1 MELEA
6 LNATFSLLDKRTKQT
21 GIYWEWY
28 VWACLK
34 TSVSSLSLSETGSL
48 KFIRFMNWWLF
59 WAAPGLHLWQRLRM
73 TDILCESCSTVHQHC
88 VAIKRCKQVLQLY
101 MSTMSTANS
110 LHFVQ
115 SRSTDIRCQ
124 QFISAAC
131 HQPTAAAG
139 YLSRSMGLKF
149 SDVPNGLAAISK
161 VQQATFEESDH
172 GMMG

>member
-1 MELEA
+1 
-6 LNATFSLLDKRTKQT
+6 
-21 GIYWEWY
+21 
-28 VWACLK
+28 
-34 TSVSSLSLSETGSL
+34 
-48 KFIRFMNWWLF
+48 
-59 WAAPGLHLWQRLRM
+59 M

-139 YLSRSMGLKF
+139 YLSPSMGLKF

>member
-6 LNATFSLLDKRTKQT
+6 LNAVFSLLDKRTKQK

-73 TDILCESCSTVHQHC
+73 TDILCESCSCTCQQRIHY
-88 VAIKRCKQVLQLY
+88 ILI
-101 MSTMSTANS
+101 
-110 LHFVQ
+110 HFVQ

-139 YLSRSMGLKF
+139 YLSPSMGLKF